1 VATRTTC
8 SSVDHGSLSADSGP
22 TELTSG
28 GDAGH
33 PAERTLLVSMGIGI
47 GDRGA
52 GRRRWGWAL
61 VTAVLGLAGGE
72 PVCSVAREER
82 ARLMKRYA
90 SSRILSDVELG
101 SCELG
106 WVVFGL
112 RTET

>member
-1 VATRTTC
+1 MRA
-8 SSVDHGSLSADSGP
+8 HGRLSADSGP
-22 TELTSG
+22 TESTSG
-28 GDAGH
+28 GDAGL
-33 PAERTLLVSMGIGI
+33 PTERTLLVSVGIGV

-61 VTAVLGLAGGE
+61 LTAVLGLAGGE
-72 PVCSVAREER
+72 PVCPVAREER
-82 ARLMKRYA
+82 ARLTKRYA
-90 SSRILSDVELG
+90 PSRILSDVELC